1 MKIKIEL
8 TAVEKRLITAR
19 TWDKRITDLLK
30 TRRKTAPT
38 YSEAQFCRDHE
49 FDCGFLNR
57 LKNIRVVPTQKT
69 VDSVE
74 RALKRE
80 GV

>member
-1 MKIKIEL
+1 MSKEL
-8 TAVEKRLITAR
+8 TPVEIRLTTAR
-19 TWDKRITDLLK
+19 TWNKRISGLLK
-30 TRRKTAPT
+30 TRRKHDPD
-38 YSEAQFCRDHE
+38 YSEAQFCRDYD

-74 RALKRE
+74 KALKKE

>member
-1 MKIKIEL
+1 MKINIEL
-8 TAVEKRLITAR
+8 TPVEKRLATAR
-19 TWDKRITDLLK
+19 TWIKRIDSLVR
-30 TRRKTAPT
+30 TRQKKYPK
-38 YSEAQFCRDHE
+38 YSEAMFCCSHG
-49 FDCGFLNR
+49 FDPGFFNR
-57 LKNIRVVPTQKT
+57 VKNIRVVPTQKT